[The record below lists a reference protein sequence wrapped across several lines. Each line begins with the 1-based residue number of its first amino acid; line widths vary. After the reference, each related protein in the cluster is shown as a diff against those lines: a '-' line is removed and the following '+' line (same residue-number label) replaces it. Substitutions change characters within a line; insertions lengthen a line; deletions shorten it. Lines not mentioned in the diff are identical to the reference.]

1 MSQHDYDIATAD
13 ANTGTTFRAEVNAA
27 LQALASQNA
36 GATAPTTTYAYMM
49 WPDTTTGLLK
59 IRNAANSAW
68 ITIGTLASA
77 NLGLWVPSFA
87 SAAEVL
93 AGTEAAKAIA
103 PDQLRASGIYKDV
116 NRMLNVGLAATVSAK
131 ALTVALKGEDGN
143 DPSASNPVTIAFRDE
158 TLTTGTPNVR
168 TITGALSVV
177 LASGGTLGFAA
188 AEAGRLYVWALD
200 NAGTVM
206 LGLSRTADIF
216 PESNLVADPVDIG
229 SGSDLANTMYV
240 TAHVHNLAC
249 RCLGY
254 IEITTGA
261 TAGEWDNAPTKIQ
274 VMGPGI
280 RRTGDI
286 VQAPLPSQ
294 TGAYV
299 TGTPIIPN
307 DDTIPQITEGT
318 EILTATLTPSSAVNW
333 LHIRGKI
340 NMGAGAAVYSMCAL
354 FQDATA
360 DALAGSIGYIAGG
373 GQINQVTIFHRMR
386 AGTASATTIRLRYGT
401 HSAGVTWEL
410 NGYGGRYFAGVM
422 DTSLEVVEVF
432 A

>member
-168 TITGALSVV
+168 TVTGALSVV

-240 TAHVHNLAC
+240 TAHVHNLAY

-274 VMGPGI
+274 IMGPGVK
-280 RRTGDI
+280 RTGDV
-286 VQAPLPSQ
+286 VQVVRN
-294 TGAYV
+294 T
-299 TGTPIIPN
+299 TGTNATISTQMVMDDSIPTN
-307 DDTIPQITEGT
+307 TEGG
-318 EILTATLTPSSAVNW
+318 EIITQAIVPTSTVNRLYIKGFLTGSTSATQQFLMA
-333 LHIRGKI
+333 IYQDD
-340 NMGAGAAVYSMCAL
+340 GAALSASASQQGGNTEGVMLSVSHSMI
-354 FQDATA
+354 
-360 DALAGSIGYIAGG
+360 AGTNSSTTFKIRSGAGG
-373 GQINQVTIFHRMR
+373 GGNWYING
-386 AGTASATTIRLRYGT
+386 GT
-401 HSAGVTWEL
+401 
-410 NGYGGRYFAGVM
+410 GGRFFGGVS
-422 DTSLEVVEVF
+422 DTYIEIMEVMT
-432 A
+432 